1 MSDYI
6 FSKYNERQREE
17 MTAIIQNR
25 CSFRTELAE
34 CGSRHKKIG
43 YLCFIIIT
51 LLTTF
56 PMKRHHLLFLFAAFI
71 AITSSAQKLD
81 NLVELKQKSEN
92 PLFHHLDKAPRTPAF
107 ECEGY
112 WAWGSSVVKGDDGK
126 YHMFVSRFPKS
137 LPFHPGWMVASEI
150 VHAVSEVPQG
160 PYRFSEVALP
170 ARGAQYWDGRS
181 THNPRILRQNGKY
194 YLIYMGSTHP
204 FADPTY
210 EQLTLESPWCTVARA
225 NKRVGLAVADSP
237 YGPWKRLDE
246 PILKTKPNTFYSFL
260 TSNPSP
266 IIQEDGSVM
275 MIFKGRHYT
284 NGYLHSAMS
293 LGMAYAKFTG
303 ERGGGVMAHSKDGI
317 QWTVDKDPKAYSL
330 TVEWEDGSVEKQGQL
345 ERPFILFEDGKPAYI
360 FFATM
365 DGPGG
370 FENASRS
377 WNMVIPIKD
386 RK

>member
-1 MSDYI
+1 MPCISFIVPVYNMERLLPRALRSLRAQTLTDFEAILINDGSKDGSAALCAQAAAEDARFRFIDQPNGGVATARNAGLDAARGEYI
-6 FSKYNERQREE
+6 FFLDPDDWVEPD
-17 MTAIIQNR
+17 A
-25 CSFRTELAE
+25 AE
-34 CGSRHKKIG
+34 VLYHAARNADADCVEFGLYLDSYDENDRLLHTQTSGS
-43 YLCFIIIT
+43 T
-51 LLTTF
+51 L
-56 PMKRHHLLFLFAAFI
+56 
-71 AITSSAQKLD
+71 SG
-81 NLVELKQKSEN
+81 V
-92 PLFHHLDKAPRTPAF
+92 
-107 ECEGY
+107 Y
-112 WAWGSSVVKGDDGK
+112 
-126 YHMFVSRFPKS
+126 
-137 LPFHPGWMVASEI
+137 
-150 VHAVSEVPQG
+150 
-160 PYRFSEVALP
+160 
-170 ARGAQYWDGRS
+170 RGAPFKEHFDETAS
-181 THNPRILRQNGKY
+181 S
-194 YLIYMGSTHP
+194 YLVT
-204 FADPTY
+204 
-210 EQLTLESPWCTVARA
+210 
-225 NKRVGLAVADSP
+225 P

-293 LGMAYAKFTG
+293 LGMAYAPTIEGPYRVLNNDRPIFEVDGQGEAEDPFLWKDANGYHAIFKDHVAKFTG

>member
-1 MSDYI
+1 MDGSLGDCTCRI
-6 FSKYNERQREE
+6 RDTAGTLSVQRSGPPCPWCAILGRTLHTQSTHFEAERE
-17 MTAIIQNR
+17 I
-25 CSFRTELAE
+25 LP
-34 CGSRHKKIG
+34 
-43 YLCFIIIT
+43 YLY
-51 LLTTF
+51 
-56 PMKRHHLLFLFAAFI
+56 
-71 AITSSAQKLD
+71 
-81 NLVELKQKSEN
+81 
-92 PLFHHLDKAPRTPAF
+92 
-107 ECEGY
+107 G
-112 WAWGSSVVKGDDGK
+112 
-126 YHMFVSRFPKS
+126 
-137 LPFHPGWMVASEI
+137 FHP
-150 VHAVSEVPQG
+150 PLCR
-160 PYRFSEVALP
+160 PY
-170 ARGAQYWDGRS
+170 
-181 THNPRILRQNGKY
+181 LRT
-194 YLIYMGSTHP
+194 THP
-204 FADPTY
+204 
-210 EQLTLESPWCTVARA
+210 EKPWCTVARA

-293 LGMAYAKFTG
+293 LGMAYAPTIEGPYRVLNNDCPIFEVDGQGEAEDPFLWKDANGYHAIFKDHVAKFTG